1 MKKKSNVFFMILL
14 LFYCWSCNDSD
25 PHGSS
30 YDPSL
35 PVVINNFLPDSGG
48 IRTKFIVEG
57 SNFGTEPGKV
67 KVYFNNKEALILGVK
82 NDMVYAQ
89 VPKQPGD
96 SCIVSV
102 VVGQDSCIFQEKKF
116 VYRIQA
122 SVSTVLGKLNEG
134 GSGGFVDGSL
144 AEAMIYYPRYVTID
158 HDNNLFICETEA
170 HRVRMAALNSDK
182 IITLAD
188 RVFDYPNKPGF
199 TKDRKNIYIPTD
211 SQRKIYSFEAD
222 REYGVRL
229 FCDLTKH
236 NMGYMHSCT
245 VGPDDKYIYARNNGG
260 EVYKIELAQPMN
272 VEILPEKFGP
282 RGDAWVVYN
291 PVDNMFYMS
300 HCDKCM
306 IYRANLEGTIVEEF
320 AGDGRAGFADGP
332 AKLAR
337 FNEPQG
343 LAVDSEGN
351 LYIADTGNHRIRKVT
366 LDGIVSTVA
375 GTGEDGFKDG
385 KPEEAQFNR
394 PWDVAIDK
402 NDFVYIADNENHRIR
417 LLAVE

>member
-1 MKKKSNVFFMILL
+1 MQNVCVNVLNFFSIQLFFLFFFKNHKIESTGFSFCRLEGIKSNNLVYEKEIQSFFCDSP

-122 SVSTVLGKLNEG
+122 SVSTVLGKLNES

-144 AEAMIYYPRYVTID
+144 AEARFIIRAMSLSITIT
-158 HDNNLFICETEA
+158 ICLS
-170 HRVRMAALNSDK
+170 VR
-182 IITLAD
+182 
-188 RVFDYPNKPGF
+188 
-199 TKDRKNIYIPTD
+199 
-211 SQRKIYSFEAD
+211 QR
-222 REYGVRL
+222 
-229 FCDLTKH
+229 LT
-236 NMGYMHSCT
+236 GS
-245 VGPDDKYIYARNNGG
+245 GW
-260 EVYKIELAQPMN
+260 QP
-272 VEILPEKFGP
+272 
-282 RGDAWVVYN
+282 
-291 PVDNMFYMS
+291 
-300 HCDKCM
+300 
-306 IYRANLEGTIVEEF
+306 
-320 AGDGRAGFADGP
+320 
-332 AKLAR
+332 
-337 FNEPQG
+337 
-343 LAVDSEGN
+343 
-351 LYIADTGNHRIRKVT
+351 
-366 LDGIVSTVA
+366 
-375 GTGEDGFKDG
+375 
-385 KPEEAQFNR
+385 
-394 PWDVAIDK
+394 
-402 NDFVYIADNENHRIR
+402 
-417 LLAVE
+417 